1 MNFFKRKTEYDSV
14 ILITAFILLC
24 MGVVIIS
31 SASIMEATV
40 KFGDALYQTKKHL
53 FGIGV
58 ALFLGLI
65 ACMTPTRIWQKYSLH
80 FLFVVLVMMVL
91 VLVVG
96 REINGAK
103 RWLNLGLVNLQP
115 AELLKLVWIL
125 FFSDHVSRK
134 IESISRTVWGF
145 LRPVTFLAVMTV
157 LLLSQPDMGS
167 LMVITLITYSIMY
180 LAGVGLLKYMVVIVV
195 LSLVAALFI
204 KISPYR
210 ARRVTSFLDPWSD
223 EYGSGYQLTQSL
235 MAYGRGGWYG
245 EGLGNSYQKLG
256 YLPEAHTDFVTAI
269 FGEEFGFIG
278 MVLLIIL
285 EFIIVFRGIR
295 LGVKILKEDAIYQG
309 YVAIGISSW
318 ICLQTFINI
327 GAASGGLPTKGL
339 TLPFVSY
346 GGSSLMVFC
355 MGIGILLRIDYEWRN
370 KIISTTR
377 SYIESA
383 SGGK

>member
-1 MNFFKRKTEYDSV
+1 MRFFGRKTDYDSV
-14 ILITAFILLC
+14 LLITTFILLC
-24 MGVVIIS
+24 LGVVIIS
-31 SASIMEATV
+31 SASIMEASV
-40 KFGDALYQTKKHL
+40 KYGDSMYQTKKHL
-53 FGIGV
+53 MGIGIAVFFGI
-58 ALFLGLI
+58 I
-65 ACMTPTRIWQKYSLH
+65 SCMTPTQVWKKYSLH
-80 FLFVVLVMMVL
+80 CLFIVLMMMIL
-91 VLVVG
+91 VLIVG

-103 RWLNLGLVNLQP
+103 RWLNLGLMNLQP
-115 AELLKLVWIL
+115 AEILKIIWIL
-125 FFSDHVSRK
+125 YFSDYVSRK
-134 IESISRTVWGF
+134 IESISKTVWGF
-145 LRPVTFLAVMTV
+145 LRPVAFLAVMTV
-157 LLLSQPDMGS
+157 LLLMQPDMGS
-167 LMVITLITYSIMY
+167 LVVITLVTYAIMY
-180 LAGVGLLKYMVVIVV
+180 MAGVGLLKYVVVGVI
-195 LSLVAALFI
+195 LTGVAAIFI

-223 EYGSGYQLTQSL
+223 EFGSGYQLTQSL

-278 MVLLIIL
+278 MVILIFL
-285 EFIIVFRGIR
+285 EFLIVFRGIM
-295 LGVKILKEDAIYQG
+295 LGIKILKQDAIYQG

-318 ICLQTFINI
+318 ICMQTFINI

-370 KIISTTR
+370 KIIKTAR
-377 SYIESA
+377 QIVQIE
-383 SGGK
+383 KEEK